1 MKNIIETKFAPKPVG
16 PYSQAVKANGVVY
29 VSGQLGIDPVTG
41 KPAEGI
47 KEQTRQV
54 LKNIDSILK
63 AAGSSLSK
71 VLKVNIYLRRLE
83 DFQNMNEAYKE
94 FFPNEQPAR
103 TTIQAGLL
111 DDYLIEMDVIATE

>member
-1 MKNIIETKFAPKPVG
+1 MKKIIETKSAPKPVG
-16 PYSQAVKANGVVY
+16 PYSQAVKANGVIY
-29 VSGQLGIDPVTG
+29 VSGQLGTDPVTG
-41 KPAEGI
+41 KLADGI

-71 VLKVNIYLRRLE
+71 VVKVNIYLRRLE

-94 FFPNEQPAR
+94 FFLNEPPAR

-111 DDYLIEMDVIATE
+111 NDYLIEMDVIATE